1 MIALDLTA
9 AGRSCGRGETRRRPR
24 KTSGQEDRQE
34 GGAGGGRGNY
44 GAGTS
49 PEGGAGGGRGNY
61 GAGTSPAGALAHV
74 PCCHTK
80 GGSIRV
86 GLKDGGKK
94 ERVFFF
100 PIVLANCAPDGPKW
114 TAQNFL
120 ECRGEG

>member
-1 MIALDLTA
+1 MTKKT
-9 AGRSCGRGETRRRPR
+9 ETKQKTMTTKQRRRPR

-49 PEGGAGGGRGNY
+49 P
-61 GAGTSPAGALAHV
+61 AGALAHG

-86 GLKDGGKK
+86 GLKDGGKR
-94 ERVFFF
+94 ERFFF
-100 PIVLANCAPDGPKW
+100 
-114 TAQNFL
+114 FL
-120 ECRGEG
+120 GCFSSLSV